1 MTIATDAPAT
11 DAPATDAPAT
21 DAPAP
26 AALQTYKWTIDLYHQ
41 AIAAGLFDDQP
52 VELLNGELI
61 TMPPEGEIH
70 AGRGNITI
78 EYLRNRLGNRVQIRE
93 GHPITLADSQSEPE
107 PDIAIVE
114 PRFWEYVEH
123 HPYPENVYW
132 VIEFSKTS
140 LKKDLE
146 VKDKIYA
153 AAGIQE
159 YWVVDLQAS
168 RLIVFREPIAGEYQS
183 RQTYTEGS
191 ITPLAFPDVS
201 IAVGVLLG
209 TDRWTP

>member
-1 MTIATDAPAT
+1 MTLAVDLRTAPT
-11 DAPATDAPAT
+11 IETF
-21 DAPAP
+21 
-26 AALQTYKWTIDLYHQ
+26 KWTVEHYHQ
-41 AIAAGLFDDQP
+41 AIAAGLFDDQD

-70 AGRGNITI
+70 AGRGDGIAT
-78 EYLRNRLGNRVQIRE
+78 YLRFLLGNQALLRDSK
-93 GHPITLADSQSEPE
+93 PITLTEIRSEPE
-107 PDIAIVE
+107 PDLAIVRYTVWGYE
-114 PRFWEYVEH
+114 AH
-123 HPYPENVYW
+123 HPYPEDIFW
-132 VIEFSKTS
+132 LIEYSRSS

-168 RLIVFREPIAGEYQS
+168 RLIVFREPIDGEYQS
-183 RQTYTEGS
+183 RQSYTAGT
-191 ITPLAFPDVS
+191 IAPLAFPDVA